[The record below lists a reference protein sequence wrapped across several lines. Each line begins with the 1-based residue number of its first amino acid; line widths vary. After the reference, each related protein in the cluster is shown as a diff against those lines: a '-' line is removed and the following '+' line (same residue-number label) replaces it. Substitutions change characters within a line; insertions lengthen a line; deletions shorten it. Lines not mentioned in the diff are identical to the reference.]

1 MTPKQ
6 KKLNEIIEKFKSKS
20 VLKQQVYQNTRQVFG
35 VLKQVAKDFVV
46 DSKKELKKNKIS
58 QIEVEFNDKGEFEA
72 ELRFAGDALVFIMHT
87 NVFQFPREH
96 SIMRNSYIKEDE
108 SRAYCG
114 VIYVYNFLAD
124 SLKYKR
130 ENDIGYLVARI
141 FVNKEFHFVVEGKR
155 QINFLNNTFVLEP
168 IDYPILKKIL
178 ETAIIYSIDFDLLL
192 QPYDMLKEITLSQL
206 MEYSSSMS
214 PQTGKR
220 LGFRFQADPG
230 EML

>member
-6 KKLNEIIEKFKSKS
+6 KKLNEIIEKFKTKS
-20 VLKQQVYQNTRQVFG
+20 VLKQEVYQNTRQVFAE
-35 VLKQVAKDFVV
+35 LKQVAIDFVT
-46 DSKKELKKNKIS
+46 DAKKELKRNKIS
-58 QIEVEFNDKGEFEA
+58 QINIEFNDKGEFEA
-72 ELRFAGDALVFIMHT
+72 ELKFAGDALVFIMHT

-96 SIMRNSYIKEDE
+96 SIMRNSYVKEDE

-141 FVNKEFHFVVEGKR
+141 FVNKEKHFVVEGKR
-155 QINFLNNTFVLEP
+155 QMNFLNNTFVLEP

-178 ETAIIYSIDFDLLL
+178 DTAIMYSIDFDLLL
-192 QPYDMLKEITLSQL
+192 QPYEMLKEITLSQL
-206 MEYSSSMS
+206 IEYSSAMGL
-214 PQTGKR
+214 QTGKR

>member
-6 KKLNEIIEKFKSKS
+6 KKLNEIVERFKIKS
-20 VLKQQVYQNTRQVFG
+20 VLKQQIYQNTLHVFSE
-35 VLKQVAKDFVV
+35 LKQVAIDFVT
-46 DSKKELKKNKIS
+46 DTKKELIKNKIT
-58 QIEVEFNDKGEFEA
+58 QINVEFNDKSEFEA
-72 ELRFAGDALVFIMHT
+72 ELRFASDALVFLMHT

-96 SIMRNSYIKEDE
+96 SIMRTSYIKEDE

-141 FVNKEFHFVVEGKR
+141 FINKDLHFVVEGKR
-155 QINFLNNTFVLEP
+155 QIHFLNNTFVPEP

-178 ETAIIYSIDFDLLL
+178 DTAIVYCIDFDLLL
-192 QPYDMLKEITLSQL
+192 QPYEMLKEVTLSQL
-206 MEYSSSMS
+206 MEYSSAMHL
-214 PQTGKR
+214 QTGKR